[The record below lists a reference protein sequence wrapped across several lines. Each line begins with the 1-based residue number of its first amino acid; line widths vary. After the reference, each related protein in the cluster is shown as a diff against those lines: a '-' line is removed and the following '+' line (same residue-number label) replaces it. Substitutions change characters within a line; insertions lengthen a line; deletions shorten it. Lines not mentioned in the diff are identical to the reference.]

1 MPLSS
6 EQRAKLLTATRE
18 AAGAFLEDIQY
29 IRDIANQT
37 TTLSGEIRRLSVLL
51 RRLLIDRD
59 LALIGAP
66 RIGRVLIRAP
76 DNNPIFRHAR
86 SNPPVFFSSGRGRV
100 FGFRG
105 IIYATFSSFNNTPL
119 DRLQEVVMPKDFDYK
134 ARIDLPIDNFI
145 AQRVI
150 CFRGNWVS
158 RKEIIKYVANIA
170 SGAHSGSPKTKDEI
184 LIAQIRSQIALRL
197 TDNGIQVALM
207 EHGPESEETT
217 FRYQPNSL
225 DPVLI
230 ELLGTISFLA
240 ESPRLNDL
248 EAAIRSELK

>member
-6 EQRAKLLTATRE
+6 AQRAKLLTATRE

-29 IRDIANQT
+29 IRDIANQR

-51 RRLLIDRD
+51 RRLLVDRD

-86 SNPPVFFSSGRGRV
+86 SKPPVFFSSGGGRV
-100 FGFRG
+100 FGWRG
-105 IIYATFSSFNNTPL
+105 VIYAHFAPSNTPL
-119 DRLQEVVMPKDFDYK
+119 DEVAMPKDFDNE

-145 AQRVI
+145 TQRVI

-170 SGAHSGSPKTKDEI
+170 SGAHSGSPKTKEEI
-184 LIAQIRSQIALRL
+184 LIAQIRSQISLRL
-197 TDNGIQVALM
+197 TDNGINVALM
-207 EHGPESEETT
+207 EHGPESEEAI

-230 ELLGTISFLA
+230 ELLGTTRFLA
-240 ESPRLNDL
+240 ESPSLNDL